1 LKNVPAVL
9 LISVFLAGYLYSS
22 EVTAKKLHQFNQSSP
37 GHQKIPKSTSIDNEQ
52 DEFGSSA
59 QQDTALGPK
68 IKYPKAPFKTYSS
81 SQRFFTGGQ
90 VNSLPISSPA
100 EALEIVP
107 GLAVGH

>member
-1 LKNVPAVL
+1 MEAKNLSHSNKFSHHQQNVP
-9 LISVFLAGYLYSS
+9 
-22 EVTAKKLHQFNQSSP
+22 
-37 GHQKIPKSTSIDNEQ
+37 KINNVDNEQ

-68 IKYPKAPFKTYSS
+68 IKYPKAPSKTYSS

-90 VNSLPISSPA
+90 VNSLPFSSPA

>member
-1 LKNVPAVL
+1 LSIIHN
-9 LISVFLAGYLYSS
+9 VFLICVFLIGPISS
-22 EVTAKKLHQFNQSSP
+22 SDAEAKNSTQSSKFP
-37 GHQKIPKSTSIDNEQ
+37 RNQQTVSKVNNIDDEQ

-68 IKYPKAPFKTYSS
+68 IKYPKTPFKTYSS
-81 SQRFFTGGQ
+81 SHRYFTGGQ
-90 VNSLPISSPA
+90 VNSLPFRSPA